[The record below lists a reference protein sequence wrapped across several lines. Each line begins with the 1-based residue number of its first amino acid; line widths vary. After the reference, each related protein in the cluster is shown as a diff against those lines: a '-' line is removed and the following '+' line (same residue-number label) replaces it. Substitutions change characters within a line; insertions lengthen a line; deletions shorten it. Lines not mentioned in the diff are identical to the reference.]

1 MADQITKD
9 GIEIETA
16 QEIANNIINGT
27 QSTQG
32 LVDIYGSDTNF
43 DQDSPDAQ
51 LVNIFAQCK
60 RDLSELAVQIFNS
73 FDPDQASGSV
83 LDARVLYNGVIR
95 KGGTYTQQ
103 GITIVVDRS
112 ITLNGIDNKT
122 DNEISESNVFTI
134 QDYNGN
140 QYYLMQTTS
149 FAAGTTTSVPFRAQY
164 MGETLSLLNTINE
177 IVTPQRGVVS
187 VNNPTAPM
195 NIGVAQETDEQLKL
209 RRARAVGL
217 GMLGSVEVLQAS
229 LRQVADVTDACVF
242 ENNTNSATEGPS
254 ENSIPPHSVW
264 IIVRGGNIQDI
275 ANCIYLRLN
284 AGCGMKGSTSYAVT
298 TVYEDEFDVFFDVAQ
313 KEDLSI
319 RLHVQP
325 INGVDQIDP
334 QVLADYIA
342 YNYNFKIYEPATAT
356 RIDAL
361 CKEFNNNF
369 SYSQIEISAAKN
381 SRGSIKTTT
390 TQNLGNWM
398 AVGNGSLSVTLDGA
412 ADPVQVNGMNFQNE
426 NLTLVNV
433 ATIITKAFE
442 AAGIEAYAEA
452 NDTVITLYSKT
463 RGSTSSIA
471 VNAISGSFDDLYGS
485 NFLYAENPDA
495 TYITGTDATQG
506 YITSNTMTPEQITA
520 LSAVTDGSFE
530 ITVNGGANN
539 AGNEVQVTGLDFTG
553 VASADDV
560 ATVVNNKLAS
570 MSTVLAYCYST
581 GLNVYI
587 SSELY
592 GANSSIAIDVGTSGT
607 NIVTAGLFISPDAV
621 PVQGVDGTNG
631 TFTTDGFTLVNW
643 TAEQSAALSIKVNGG
658 NTQTID
664 WLDFT
669 ACDSITKVA
678 TYLNNK
684 FAQNGILATVS
695 ADDGELVITSN
706 IAGNAS
712 KIEFVP
718 YTGAYTDISNADLL
732 NRTAMSAQAGV
743 SPGALTWE
751 TLLFPEYKKNYF
763 EIDPSFISVTID
775 E

>member
-27 QSTQG
+27 QNTLG
-32 LVDIYGSDTNF
+32 LVDIFGNDTNF

-103 GITIVVDRS
+103 GITIVVDRA
-112 ITLNGIDNKT
+112 ITLKGIDNKT
-122 DNEISESNVFTI
+122 DDEINDSDVFTI

-140 QYYLMQTTS
+140 QYYLMTTTS
-149 FAAGTTTSVPFRAQY
+149 FAIGTTQSVPFRAQY
-164 MGETLSLLNTINE
+164 MGETLSTLNSINE
-177 IVTPQRGVVS
+177 IVTPQRGVIS

-195 NIGVAQETDEQLKL
+195 KIGVAQETDEELKL
-209 RRARAVGL
+209 RRAKAVGL

-229 LRQVADVTDACVF
+229 LRQIADVTDACVF
-242 ENNTNSATEGPS
+242 ENNTSFPSEGSA
-254 ENSIPPHSVW
+254 ENSIPAHSVW
-264 IIVRGGNIQDI
+264 IIVRGGNVQDI

-284 AGCGMKGSTSYAVT
+284 AGCGMKGSTSYPVQ
-298 TVYEDEFDVFFDVAQ
+298 TVYGDSFDVYFDIAQ
-313 KEDLSI
+313 KEELSI

-342 YNYNFKIYEPATAT
+342 YNYNFNIYEPATAT

-361 CKEFNNNF
+361 CKAFNNNF
-369 SYSQIEISAAKN
+369 SYSQIEISAANN
-381 SRGSIKTTT
+381 SRGSIETTT
-390 TQNLGNWM
+390 EQNLAYWTS
-398 AVGNGSLSVTLDGA
+398 VVNGSLSVTLDGA
-412 ADPVQVNGMNFQNE
+412 TDPVQVNGMNFSSIVS
-426 NLTLVNV
+426 LVNV

-452 NDTVITLYSKT
+452 NSTKITLYSKT
-463 RGSTSSIA
+463 RGNGSSIA
-471 VNAISGSFDDLYGS
+471 VNAISGSFDDLSGS
-485 NFLYAENPDA
+485 NFLDAENM
-495 TYITGTDATQG
+495 TYTTGVDATQG
-506 YITSNTMTPEQITA
+506 YITCNTMTPEQITA
-520 LSAVTDGSFE
+520 LSAVTNGSFE
-530 ITVNGGANN
+530 ITVNNGLNN
-539 AGNEVQVTGLDFTG
+539 AGNEVQVTGLDFSG
-553 VASADDV
+553 VTSADDV

-570 MSTVLAYCYST
+570 MPNVLAYCYAT
-581 GLNVYI
+581 NLNVFI

-592 GANSSIAIDVGTSGT
+592 GANSSIAIGVGTSGT
-607 NIVTAGLFISPDAV
+607 NVVTSGLLIDPLET
-621 PVQGVDGTNG
+621 PVQGTDGTNG
-631 TFTTDGFTLVNW
+631 TATTDGFTLANW
-643 TAEQSAALSIKVNGG
+643 TAEHNGALSIKVNG
-658 NTQTID
+658 NNAQVLE
-664 WLDFT
+664 WLDFS
-669 ACDSITKVA
+669 ACDTITKVA

-684 FAQNGILATVS
+684 FAENGILAT
-695 ADDGELVITSN
+695 ATAGGGELTITSN
-706 IAGNAS
+706 IAGNGS

-732 NRTAMSAQAGV
+732 NRTTMSAQAGV
-743 SPGALTWE
+743 SPGELTWE

-763 EIDPSFISVTID
+763 EIDPSFISVTVD